1 MYYNSNQSSHLAA
14 ALNAT
19 VTINGSYCRD
29 RAMELLCNYFFP
41 QCVNDSIV
49 PICSSSC
56 LEYLN
61 TGICVDHIISLLND
75 LSIGN
80 YPNVSVD
87 KLLQHDCSPPYNLSI
102 SEDCVNLTGIQVLVV
117 NITSYVLYK
126 SQPKHP
132 RHKNVLARK
141 SLDEKGKK

>member
-1 MYYNSNQSSHLAA
+1 MYYNSDQSSHLAA

-19 VTINGSYCRD
+19 VNATIGNYCRD

-41 QCVNDSIV
+41 QCVNDNIV

-56 LEYLN
+56 SEYLN
-61 TGICVDHIISLLND
+61 TGICVGHIISLLND

-87 KLLQHDCSPPYNLSI
+87 KLLQRDCSPIYNVSVN
-102 SEDCVNLTGIQVLVV
+102 EDCVNLTGIYNAKQKQPG
-117 NITSYVLYK
+117 YK
-126 SQPKHP
+126 KVRGQSEATMVINDQK
-132 RHKNVLARK
+132 L
-141 SLDEKGKK
+141 